1 MVTFSFA
8 KLTNMT
14 VIKRANRISDNKCV
28 VIVCSNADE
37 LKKYSL
43 STTDVEYFK
52 AAFADDRKM
61 VSLNTPQGSLVAV
74 LKDRKTEKFKL
85 AENLRRAG
93 ASLITYFNE
102 NKCCSAELAD
112 ASNNHEHLLYVAE
125 GMLLSNYQFLKYKS
139 TGADKEKNA
148 LDELVLVATGLK
160 EQDVNHLRITAE
172 ATFIARDLVNEPP
185 STLTAEV
192 IAEEFKKLSQDAGF
206 RIEILNKAKITSLKM
221 GGLLAVNKGSDI
233 PPTFTIM
240 EHKPA
245 RPRNKK
251 PIVLVGKGVVYD
263 TGGYNIKVGNGMETM
278 KCDMAGAAVVGAT
291 MWAIAKA
298 NLNVHVIGI
307 VPATDNRING
317 SGYVAGDV
325 LTMYNGKTVEV
336 LNTDAEGRLIL
347 GDALSYADKFGP
359 GLIFDFATL
368 TGAAAAAI
376 GQYGI
381 VSMGTAGAEVKKAL
395 NTSGL
400 KTHER
405 LAEFPFWD
413 EYDELIR
420 SDVADIKNI
429 GGPYGGA
436 ITAGKF
442 LAHFVNAPWMHFD
455 IAGPAFIG
463 AKDAYRAKGGTGVGV
478 RLMIDF
484 LSSYKG

>member
-1 MVTFSFA
+1 
-8 KLTNMT
+8 
-14 VIKRANRISDNKCV
+14 
-28 VIVCSNADE
+28 
-37 LKKYSL
+37 
-43 STTDVEYFK
+43 
-52 AAFADDRKM
+52 
-61 VSLNTPQGSLVAV
+61 
-74 LKDRKTEKFKL
+74 
-85 AENLRRAG
+85 
-93 ASLITYFNE
+93 
-102 NKCCSAELAD
+102 
-112 ASNNHEHLLYVAE
+112 
-125 GMLLSNYQFLKYKS
+125 
-139 TGADKEKNA
+139 
-148 LDELVLVATGLK
+148 
-160 EQDVNHLRITAE
+160 
-172 ATFIARDLVNEPP
+172 
-185 STLTAEV
+185 
-192 IAEEFKKLSQDAGF
+192 
-206 RIEILNKAKITSLKM
+206 
-221 GGLLAVNKGSDI
+221 
-233 PPTFTIM
+233 
-240 EHKPA
+240 
-245 RPRNKK
+245 
-251 PIVLVGKGVVYD
+251 
-263 TGGYNIKVGNGMETM
+263 
-278 KCDMAGAAVVGAT
+278 MAGAAVVGAT

-429 GGPYGGA
+429 GVPYGGA

>member
-1 MVTFSFA
+1 MVTFSTA

-14 VIKRANRISDNKCV
+14 VIKRASRLSDHKCV
-28 VIVCSNADE
+28 VIVCSGADE

-43 STTDVEYFK
+43 SEADIAYFRR
-52 AAFADDRKM
+52 AFADERKT
-61 VSLNTPQGSLVAV
+61 VTLITPLGCLVAI
-74 LKDRKTEKFKL
+74 LKDRKTEKNKL
-85 AENLRRAG
+85 AENLRKCG
-93 ASLITYFNE
+93 ATLIAFFNE
-102 NKCCSAELAD
+102 NTCHSVELTD
-112 ASNNHEHLLYVAE
+112 ATGNNEHLLNVAE
-125 GMLLSNYQFLKYKS
+125 GILLSNYQFLKYKT
-139 TGADKEKNA
+139 TGASKEKNA
-148 LDELVLVATGLK
+148 LDELILVATGLK
-160 EQDVNHLRITAE
+160 EQDVNLLRISTE
-172 ATFIARDLVNEPP
+172 ATCIARDLVNEPP
-185 STLTAEV
+185 VVLTAESL
-192 IAEEFKKLSQDAGF
+192 ADEFKRLAKDSGF
-206 RIEILNKAKITSLKM
+206 RIEVLNKSKITALKM
-221 GGLLAVNKGSDI
+221 GGLLAVNKGSDV

-251 PIVLVGKGVVYD
+251 PVVIVGKGVVYD
-263 TGGYNIKVGNGMETM
+263 TGGYNIKVGTGMETM

-298 NLNVHVIGI
+298 KLNVHVIGI
-307 VPATDNRING
+307 VPATDNRVNG
-317 SGYVAGDV
+317 GAYVAGDV

-347 GDALSYADKFGP
+347 GDALSYAEKFSP
-359 GLIFDFATL
+359 GLVLDFATL
-368 TGAAAAAI
+368 TGAAMVAI
-376 GQYGI
+376 GHHGI
-381 VSMGTAGAEVKKAL
+381 VAMGTAGTEVKKSLAQ
-395 NTSGL
+395 SGFRV
-400 KTHER
+400 HER

-455 IAGPAFIG
+455 IAGPAFIT